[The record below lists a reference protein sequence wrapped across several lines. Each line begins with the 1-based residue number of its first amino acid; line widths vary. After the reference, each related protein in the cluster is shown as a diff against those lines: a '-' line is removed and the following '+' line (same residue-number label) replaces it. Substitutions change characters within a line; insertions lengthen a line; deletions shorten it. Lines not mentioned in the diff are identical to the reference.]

1 MIAAWVR
8 AALAAV
14 VLTVAGCD
22 TRSDGPAPAA
32 TSTPAP
38 SSSAVTPAAA
48 PRLVVVGGPV
58 TEIVFALGAGD
69 SVIGADTSS
78 QFPEATAKLPRVGYQ
93 RQLASEGILGL
104 GPTRILLTE
113 EAGPPE
119 AIAQLRQAG
128 IPIVT
133 IPGAGSIA
141 EAAAR
146 IRAVGAAIDRVDAA
160 EALAAD
166 VTTRAEAARA
176 RAAAR
181 APRPRALFLYARG
194 PGTLLVGGAGS
205 SAAALLELAGAD
217 NAGSALQGFAP
228 LTAEAAS
235 SAAPDVIVVPHKGL
249 ASLDGVDGVLRQPGL
264 AQTPAGAARR
274 VVGVDDLLALG
285 FGPRLPEA
293 IDHVADALRGP
304 PAAPG
309 GATR

>member
-1 MIAAWVR
+1 MRLARLLV
-8 AALAAV
+8 ALALV
-14 VLTVAGCD
+14 VTGCD
-22 TRSDGPAPAA
+22 ARTDAAAA
-32 TSTPAP
+32 TSMPAASAAP
-38 SSSAVTPAAA
+38 SAPVGAT

-69 SVIGADTSS
+69 RVVGVDTSS
-78 QFPEATAKLPRVGYQ
+78 QYPEATAKLPRVGYQ
-93 RQLASEGILGL
+93 RQLAAEGILGL
-104 GPTRILLTE
+104 GPTRVLLTE

-119 AIAQLRQAG
+119 AIAQLEQAG
-128 IPIVT
+128 VSIVKV
-133 IPGAGSIA
+133 PGADSIA

-146 IRAVGAAIDRVDAA
+146 IRVVGEALGRGEAA
-160 EALAAD
+160 EVLAAD

-176 RAAAR
+176 RAASR

-217 NAGSALQGFAP
+217 NAGAGLQGFAP

-235 SAAPDVIVVPHKGL
+235 SSAPEVIVVPAKGL

-264 AQTPAGAARR
+264 AETPAGAARR

-293 IDHVADALRGP
+293 LKALQDGLAGRK
-304 PAAPG
+304 
-309 GATR
+309 